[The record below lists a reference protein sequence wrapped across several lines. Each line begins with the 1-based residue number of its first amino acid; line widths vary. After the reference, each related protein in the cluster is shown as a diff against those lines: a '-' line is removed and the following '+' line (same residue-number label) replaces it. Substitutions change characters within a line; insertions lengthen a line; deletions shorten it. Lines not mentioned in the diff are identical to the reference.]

1 MSPSVRIRYSMNVL
15 LIQLFSTLAMFG
27 LIWFVQVVHYPLF
40 KRVEQPSF
48 AAEHATR
55 TTYVVAP
62 LMLLE
67 LGSSM
72 ALVRPAWRPYFIP
85 AGEAALGLVLVAV
98 VWASTALLQVPLHN
112 RLQRRHS
119 LQDAR
124 RLVATNW
131 LRTLGWTA
139 RAALVLLWTARS
151 LRGSLQ

>member
-1 MSPSVRIRYSMNVL
+1 MYLL
-15 LIQLFSTLAMFG
+15 LIQLCSTSAMFG

-40 KRVEQPSF
+40 EQANEPTF

-55 TTYVVAP
+55 TTFVVAP

-67 LGSSM
+67 LGSS
-72 ALVRPAWRPYFIP
+72 AAFLRDAWRPVVVSTH
-85 AGEAALGLVLVAV
+85 EAWTGVVLVGV
-98 VWASTALLQVPLHN
+98 IWLSTALLQVPLHN

-119 LQDAR
+119 VEDAR

-131 LRTLGWTA
+131 VRTAAWTI
-139 RAALVLLWTARS
+139 RAALVLLWAARG

>member
-1 MSPSVRIRYSMNVL
+1 MHL
-15 LIQLFSTLAMFG
+15 LLLQLLSTLAMTG

-40 KRVEQPSF
+40 ERMDDPAF
-48 AAEHATR
+48 AVEHATR

-72 ALVRPAWRPYFIP
+72 ALLRTVWRPGFIT
-85 AGEAALGLVLVAV
+85 AGEAWAGAALVEAIWL
-98 VWASTALLQVPLHN
+98 STAVLQVPLHN
-112 RLQRRHS
+112 RLQARHS
-119 LQDAR
+119 VGDTR

-131 LRTLGWTA
+131 VRTAAWTL
-139 RAALVLLWTARS
+139 RAALVLLWAERG